1 MLHYQNFISGGSE
14 YLFRIDGQE
23 VLGTR
28 VTEESV
34 QSRKP
39 ECQASAVFGFPND
52 VEDFGVLFAW
62 TIIVVRI
69 ERIQRDKVI
78 PLVLDQKVSR
88 DSHDTEYS
96 FPRNRAVPVMHNR
109 WYQRRAVVRERALP
123 SLSPAAISTTSK
135 PKLALDR
142 RPKSASISWSISF

>member
-1 MLHYQNFISGGSE
+1 
-14 YLFRIDGQE
+14 
-23 VLGTR
+23 
-28 VTEESV
+28 
-34 QSRKP
+34 
-39 ECQASAVFGFPND
+39 
-52 VEDFGVLFAW
+52 
-62 TIIVVRI
+62 
-69 ERIQRDKVI
+69 
-78 PLVLDQKVSR
+78 VLDRKVSR
-88 DSHDTEYS
+88 DGHDTEYS